1 MDYIIGENKRNSN
14 SPSITTHEQILDE
27 QFKAADDELLIK
39 IATHVERNYPGHGW
53 NIGVSHAD
61 GLVRINIP
69 LFMGSVRFY
78 VIKIRELQTD
88 PSLLMV
94 TKACGEIL
102 ERLNLPRSG
111 FSASDFVDLV
121 NNSPVG
127 RGSTYGTKTF
137 DSS

>member
-1 MDYIIGENKRNSN
+1 MVHIIGENKEKAQKNIN
-14 SPSITTHEQILDE
+14 THEQILDE
-27 QFKAADDELLIK
+27 RFKTVDDELLLK
-39 IATHVERNYPGHGW
+39 IATHVERQYPGHGW

-61 GLVRINIP
+61 GLVRLSIP
-69 LFMGSVRFY
+69 LFMGSINFY

-88 PSLLMV
+88 PSLNMV

-111 FSASDFVDLV
+111 FHAGDFVDLV
-121 NNSPVG
+121 NRSPHG

-137 DSS
+137 DKS